1 MPFDIAPLVAPAT
14 TALLLNE
21 LQTNIAEG
29 ETELAVA
36 VKRILPTVVELTEAA
51 RASGVQVVHAL
62 KYVRRDALGRN
73 SNIALYKRQGT
84 AGRSSGAPH
93 ADSRM
98 VEGTAVLPALGPDER
113 DFVIGRFHG
122 MSSVSDT
129 GIDPLLRTFGVRT
142 VVVAGISLNVG
153 IPNVVMD
160 LANRGFEVV
169 VPRDACAGMPVS
181 YEDQVIEHT
190 IKMLASVTTA
200 ARLVEAWR
208 AGPEPGDP

>member
-1 MPFDIAPLVAPAT
+1 MPFDIAPLVAPSS
-14 TALLLNE
+14 TALFLSE
-21 LQTNIAEG
+21 LQSSIADAD
-29 ETELAVA
+29 TELAVA
-36 VKRILPTVVELTEAA
+36 VKRILPTVVELVDAA
-51 RASGVQVVHAL
+51 RESGVQVVHAL

-84 AGRSSGAPH
+84 APGAGPRPEP
-93 ADSRM
+93 DSRL
-98 VEGTAVLPALGPDER
+98 VDGTQVLPELGPDER

-122 MSSVSDT
+122 MSAVSDT
-129 GIDPLLRTFGVRT
+129 GVDPLLRTFGART

-160 LANRGFEVV
+160 LANRGYEVV
-169 VPRDACAGMPVS
+169 VPRDACAGVPAS

-190 IKMLASVTTA
+190 IKMLASVTTT

-208 AGPEPGDP
+208 AAG

>member
-1 MPFDIAPLVAPAT
+1 MPFDIALLVAPSS
-14 TALLLNE
+14 TALFLSE
-21 LQTNIAEG
+21 LQSSIADAD
-29 ETELAVA
+29 TELAVA
-36 VKRILPTVVELTEAA
+36 VKRILPTVVELVDAA
-51 RASGVQVVHAL
+51 RESGVQVVHAL

-84 AGRSSGAPH
+84 APGAGPRPEP
-93 ADSRM
+93 DSRL
-98 VEGTAVLPALGPDER
+98 VDGTQVLPELGPDER

-122 MSSVSDT
+122 MSAVSDT
-129 GIDPLLRTFGVRT
+129 GVDPLLRTFGART

-160 LANRGFEVV
+160 LANRGYEVV
-169 VPRDACAGMPVS
+169 VPRDACAGVPAS

-190 IKMLASVTTA
+190 IKMLASVTTT

-208 AGPEPGDP
+208 AAG

>member
-1 MPFDIAPLVAPAT
+1 MPFDIAPLVQPAS
-14 TALLLNE
+14 TAVLLNE
-21 LQTNIAEG
+21 LQSSIADT

-36 VKRILPTVVELTEAA
+36 VKRILPTVVELVDAA
-51 RASGVQVVHAL
+51 RSSGVQVVHAL

-84 AGRSSGAPH
+84 APGTGPRPEP
-93 ADSRM
+93 DSRM
-98 VEGTAVLPALGPDER
+98 VEGTQVLPELGPDER
-113 DFVIGRFHG
+113 DLVLGRLHG

-129 GIDPLLRTFGVRT
+129 GVDPLLRTLGVRT

-169 VPRDACAGMPVS
+169 VPRDACAGVPLS

-190 IKMLASVTTA
+190 IKMLASVTTT
-200 ARLVEAWR
+200 
-208 AGPEPGDP
+208 